1 MAPRASLRLLAFLA
15 LAGTAC
21 GEIVEPDGFSIATST
36 TVGLAESGASSVE
49 APGSG
54 EVVTGSPL
62 TATFVPVRPDTY
74 VPEVLISTT
83 QAVLLASGAGV
94 QVLDGNFAG
103 SGTTKA
109 VDDLLGGLVVQR
121 GADGG
126 EVIWLPAQGE
136 EPAVLDEDGAV
147 LLDVGY
153 VDGSPFAV
161 VLADDEL
168 EQIRLADT
176 ERTPLLTLGEEE
188 QVIGLSASG
197 GLHALALA
205 NERCGEL
212 QFYDTTG
219 TRLDLNGP
227 GEPDCPVPRR
237 PAYGAVALSP
247 DGAALVYTVVTYRN
261 DGIEVGTEIVARE
274 LSSGTIYFRRKIGED
289 GERIT
294 ALSFDGQRVAYLLR
308 SPDTSSVA
316 VLELTGERQETS
328 IELAGASA
336 VASISFARLPL
347 ADG

>member
-1 MAPRASLRLLAFLA
+1 MAPSAPLRLLALLA
-15 LAGTAC
+15 FTGAAC
-21 GEIVEPDGFSIATST
+21 GEIVEPEGFSIATST
-36 TVGLAESGASSVE
+36 TVSSAESGASSVE
-49 APGSG
+49 APGDG
-54 EVVTGSPL
+54 EVATGSPL
-62 TATFVPVRPDTY
+62 IATFVPVRPDTY
-74 VPEVLISTT
+74 TPEVLISTS
-83 QAVLLASGAGV
+83 QAVLLASSTGV

-103 SGTTKA
+103 SQTTKA

-126 EVIWLPAQGE
+126 DVIWLPAQGE
-136 EPAVLDEDGAV
+136 EPAILDEAGAV

-161 VLADDEL
+161 VLVDDQL

-188 QVIGLSASG
+188 QVVGLSASG

-212 QFYDTTG
+212 RFYDTTG
-219 TRLDLNGP
+219 TRIDLNGP

-247 DGAALVYTVVTYRN
+247 DGGALVYTVVTYRN
-261 DGIEVGTEIVARE
+261 DGIEVGTELVARE
-274 LSSGTIYFRRKIGED
+274 LSSGSIYFRRKIGED
-289 GERIT
+289 GERVT
-294 ALSFDGQRVAYLLR
+294 ALSFDGQRVAYLLQ

-316 VLELTGERQETS
+316 VVELTGQRLETS
-328 IELAGASA
+328 IELSGASA
-336 VASISFARLPL
+336 VASVSFARLPL